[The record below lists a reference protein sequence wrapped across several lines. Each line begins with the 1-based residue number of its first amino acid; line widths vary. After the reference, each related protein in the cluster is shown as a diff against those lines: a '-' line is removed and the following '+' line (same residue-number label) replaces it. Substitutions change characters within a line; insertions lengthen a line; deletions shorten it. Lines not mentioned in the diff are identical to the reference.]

1 MFYLIGL
8 GNPGKEYETSRHNT
22 GRMAVDYFK
31 SHTSPAR
38 QQGGNLKSAKIIESS
53 EFMNNSGKAVAKFIK
68 TNLSRAKAGKTA
80 EKLIVVYDDIDLP
93 LGTMKISFNKGS
105 GGHRGVESVIKAV
118 KTREFTRIRIGIAPT
133 TPGGKLKKPQGEKAV
148 LDFILGNFKPK
159 EMEILKQV
167 FKKTSEAIQT
177 IIEEGREKTMNE
189 FN

>member
-68 TNLSRAKAGKTA
+68 TKKSA
-80 EKLIVVYDDIDLP
+80 EKLMVVYDDIDLP

-118 KTREFTRIRIGIAPT
+118 KTREFIRIRIGISPT
-133 TPGGKLKKPQGEKAV
+133 TPSGKLKKPEGEKKV

-159 EMEILKQV
+159 EAEILKKI
-167 FKKTSEAIQT
+167 FKRVTEAIEV
-177 IIEEGREKTMNE
+177 ILEEGREIAMNQ